1 MGVSVIFA
9 GVADGTIR
17 RYDCTTAIAT
27 GPIGTGR
34 VLVPL
39 RGSGAVS
46 HRWKFTLRMTVENRG
61 LRAATKVWALEALSD
76 GTVVSGDSLGHV
88 QIWDGRSGTLTQ
100 TFDHNEDG
108 ADVFYLAA
116 SEDEDKIFASG
127 VDARAGRSDWPGGWG
142 GRRRGTATPGAPA
155 SCDRSVQRPVH
166 CRERRGHGTLL
177 PYDGLDDNP

>member
-1 MGVSVIFA
+1 
-9 GVADGTIR
+9 
-17 RYDCTTAIAT
+17 
-27 GPIGTGR
+27 
-34 VLVPL
+34 
-39 RGSGAVS
+39 
-46 HRWKFTLRMTVENRG
+46 MTVENRG
-61 LRAATKVWALEALSD
+61 LQVATKVWTLEALLD

-108 ADVFYLAA
+108 ADVFCLAV
-116 SEDEDKIFASG
+116 SEDEDKIFVSG